1 MSSQLNININTDL
14 KLNKAILI
22 KNDGKKIIKKT
33 KFNNIKYF
41 KKRIR
46 SKLQNGQSKTCIL
59 QTLSNQTQNEVTQT
73 SNQDQE
79 SEVLLSKDY
88 KNFLKL
94 EKRKNAKNT
103 YHMYLCLKFN
113 NFEKFLNGLLD
124 GIRLD
129 ERCLHLL
136 NDNFEYY
143 SLIDKHDF
151 YWRQALFNFNLQNF
165 PTLLF
170 VMKSTTV
177 SIK

>member
-1 MSSQLNININTDL
+1 MSKELNTDL

-22 KNDGKKIIKKT
+22 RNNGKKIIKKT
-33 KFNNIKYF
+33 LFNKIIFF

-46 SKLQNGQSKTCIL
+46 NKTQNGQSQTSIL
-59 QTLSNQTQNEVTQT
+59 QTLSNKTQNEVTQIIT
-73 SNQDQE
+73 QDQE
-79 SEVLLSKDY
+79 SKIIFSKDY

-113 NFEKFLNGLLD
+113 NFEKFFNGLID
-124 GIRLD
+124 GIPLD

-136 NDNFEYY
+136 NDNFQYY

-151 YWRQALFNFNLQNF
+151 YWRVALSPFDLQKYINLYC
-165 PTLLF
+165 
-170 VMKSTTV
+170 TTYATRV
-177 SIK
+177 ATY